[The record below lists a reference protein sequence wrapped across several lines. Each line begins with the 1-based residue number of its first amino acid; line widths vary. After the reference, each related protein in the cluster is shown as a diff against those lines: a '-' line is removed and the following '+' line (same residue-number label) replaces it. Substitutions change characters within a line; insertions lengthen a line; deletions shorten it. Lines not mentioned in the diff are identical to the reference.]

1 MSTHTKKLRRHH
13 GKQARWTLPLLL
25 SVAGLISASLY
36 NPWNVASAGDL
47 FSTVSSSQP
56 SAGTSQPSSNTAS
69 RANTASSAG
78 TSSSID
84 LSDMPGPFY
93 GGLHV
98 NSPLLKVGK
107 YAKWQV
113 HARNAAGA
121 EVSATSADA
130 QNFSGTL
137 TLEIPVN
144 EMLKATKEAMERDYK
159 DEQAKLDFS
168 YSLSLP
174 EPLAWENTA
183 SVDNQSSLVQSAS
196 ANISKRHTNTI
207 TLNMKFKEAAWK
219 DLYGSSDA
227 NTVKLTAHVSFTKSQ
242 LDSVQNKNITGTGIL
257 NLQKNDNGSWVPGF
271 GGTYITHE
279 LTMPLLMPLLGGKAS
294 TSNPLDT
301 TKNDYHQLIH
311 SDVLTA
317 DSKNT
322 RIPARGKFTFSSTA
336 QKVVY
341 EDYSAPLLTRDGL
354 EINSKISMTPF
365 KQSLVSIENWLKTN
379 INDVSRVYISG
390 LNLSIKLTFKLP
402 DEISLSP
409 SRELPGEPHKHYPMK
424 IGGVRND
431 PTSLLGTFDGF
442 ELKDVQEKD
451 NVITATASL
460 KDWYRGNG
468 LMRPYAYSYDE
479 IKERINALADELTIK
494 FIPVWFNTDAQA
506 GKTYQ
511 IEGSAQGTLSGKMN
525 YVYRQLGGND
535 TDKLIP
541 FNISFGEEKIEVPAE
556 VPYKVSFK
564 FVSGTPGQTLP
575 DYINEQYALKPFNV
589 YNGNSFTIDTDS
601 LRTTDN
607 APFEPY
613 PEVVGDGK
621 KKTGTWVFDRDA
633 GWKVDGKGE
642 AVTTIENV
650 NRNVTLVGTWKF
662 IPVDTSDR
670 LPQLNPLVPPTP
682 PAPPAPKVP
691 TPPSMKP
698 QQPEMPS
705 SESNPLPHTSLP
717 TQPSVQRA
725 PSQTVTPQ
733 ALTLDNLTLQSPTV
747 SARALNDERARTALP
762 HTGDTSFFDAL
773 ASISVLAGALALTGA
788 LRVLRVV
795 PVLHARRFVRKKRAR
810 KASEQPKR

>member
-1 MSTHTKKLRRHH
+1 MSTHTKKLRRRHR
-13 GKQARWTLPLLL
+13 KQARWMFPILL
-25 SVAGLISASLY
+25 SVAGLISASLF
-36 NPWNVASAGDL
+36 NPWNVASAFDF
-47 FSTVSSSQP
+47 FSNASSSQSP
-56 SAGTSQPSSNTAS
+56 AATSPTTA
-69 RANTASSAG
+69 ASSAR

-84 LSDMPGPFY
+84 LSGIPGPFY
-93 GGLHV
+93 GGLNV
-98 NSPLLKVGK
+98 NSPLLEVGK
-107 YAKWQV
+107 YASWQV
-113 HARNAAGA
+113 SATNKAGTA
-121 EVSATSADA
+121 VSATSADA

-137 TLEIPVN
+137 TLDIPVN
-144 EMLKATKEAMERDYK
+144 EMLKATKEAMDPYYK

-174 EPLAWENTA
+174 EPLTWENKV
-183 SVDNQSSLVQSAS
+183 SIENQSSLVTSAR

-207 TLNMKFKEAAWK
+207 TLNAQFNEAAWK
-219 DLYGSSDA
+219 YLYGSTDTQ
-227 NTVKLTAHVSFTKSQ
+227 TVKLTAHVSFTKSQ
-242 LDSVQNKNITGTGIL
+242 LEQVKNKNITGTGIL
-257 NLQKNDNGSWVPGF
+257 NLQKNDHGSWVPGF

-279 LTMPLLMPLLGGKAS
+279 LTMPLLGGQS
-294 TSNPLDT
+294 SISNPLDT
-301 TKNDYHQLIH
+301 TKKGYDQLIH
-311 SDVLTA
+311 SNALTA

-322 RIPARGKFTFSSTA
+322 SIPARGKFTFSSKA

-354 EINSKISMTPF
+354 EINSKISTAPF
-365 KQSLVSIENWLKTN
+365 KRSLDSIENWLKTN

-402 DEISLSP
+402 NEISLSP
-409 SRELPGEPHKHYPMK
+409 SRELPDEPHKHYPMK

-431 PTSLLGTFDGF
+431 PTSLLGSFDGF

-589 YNGNSFTIDTDS
+589 YNGNSFTIDNDS
-601 LRTTDN
+601 LRTTDD
-607 APFEPY
+607 AAFDPS

-621 KKTGTWVFDRDA
+621 KKTGTWVFDREA

-670 LPQLNPLVPPTP
+670 LPQISPLIPTP
-682 PAPPAPKVP
+682 PNI
-691 TPPSMKP
+691 KP
-698 QQPEMPS
+698 QQPEIPS
-705 SESNPLPHTSLP
+705 IEPNPLPHT
-717 TQPSVQRA
+717 
-725 PSQTVTPQ
+725 
-733 ALTLDNLTLQSPTV
+733 
-747 SARALNDERARTALP
+747 
-762 HTGDTSFFDAL
+762 GDSSSF
-773 ASISVLAGALALTGA
+773 GALAITTCSACSACAVYAAREA
-788 LRVLRVV
+788 LRS
-795 PVLHARRFVRKKRAR
+795 RKEDAR

>member
-1 MSTHTKKLRRHH
+1 MRTHTKKLRRRHH
-13 GKQARWTLPLLL
+13 TQAHRTLPILL
-25 SVAGLISASLY
+25 SVASLISVTLF

-84 LSDMPGPFY
+84 LSDIPGPFY
-93 GGLHV
+93 GGLRV
-98 NSPLLKVGK
+98 NSPLLEVGK
-107 YAKWQV
+107 YASWQV
-113 HARNAAGA
+113 NATNAAGTK
-121 EVSATSADA
+121 VSATSTDA

-137 TLEIPVN
+137 TLEIPVS

-174 EPLAWENTA
+174 EHLTWENTA
-183 SVDNQSSLVQSAS
+183 NVDNQSSLVTS
-196 ANISKRHTNTI
+196 ANAHISKRHPNTI
-207 TLNMKFKEAAWK
+207 TLKAQFKEAAWK
-219 DLYGSSDA
+219 ELYGSSDTK
-227 NTVKLTAHVSFTKSQ
+227 TVKLTAHVSFTKSQ
-242 LDSVQNKNITGTGIL
+242 LNDVKNKNITGTGIL

-271 GGTYITHE
+271 GSTYITHE
-279 LTMPLLMPLLGGKAS
+279 LTMPLLGGRPRID
-294 TSNPLDT
+294 NPLDT

-317 DSKNT
+317 GGKNT
-322 RIPARGKFTFSSTA
+322 RIPASGEFSFSSKA

-354 EINSKISMTPF
+354 EINSKISTAPF
-365 KQSLVSIENWLKTN
+365 KKSLDSIDNWLKTN

-402 DEISLSP
+402 KEISLSP
-409 SRELPGEPHKHYPMK
+409 SRELPDEPHKHYPMK
-424 IGGVRND
+424 IGGIRND
-431 PTSLLGTFDGF
+431 PTSLLGSFDGF

-460 KDWYRGNG
+460 KDWYSGNE

-479 IKERINALADELTIK
+479 IKERIKALANELTIK

-506 GKTYQ
+506 GKTYH
-511 IEGSAQGTLSGKMN
+511 IEGSAQGTLSGKVN

-541 FNISFGEEKIEVPAE
+541 FNISFKEEKEDVHVE
-556 VPYKVSFK
+556 VPYNVSFK

-589 YNGNSFTIDTDS
+589 YNGKSFTIDTAI

-607 APFEPY
+607 APFEPS

-662 IPVDTSDR
+662 IPVDTSNR

-682 PAPPAPKVP
+682 PTPKVP
-691 TPPSMKP
+691 TPPSIKP

-705 SESNPLPHTSLP
+705 NEANPLPHTSLP

-725 PSQTVTPQ
+725 PSQTLTPQ

-762 HTGDTSFFDAL
+762 HTGDTSFFGAL
-773 ASISVLAGALALTGA
+773 ASISVLAGALAIA
-788 LRVLRVV
+788 RAPRVLRVV

-810 KASEQPKR
+810 KE

>member
-1 MSTHTKKLRRHH
+1 MSTHTKKLRQRHR
-13 GKQARWTLPLLL
+13 KQARWALPVLL

-47 FSTVSSSQP
+47 FSTVSSSQSP
-56 SAGTSQPSSNTAS
+56 AGTSQPS
-69 RANTASSAG
+69 ANTASSAG
-78 TSSSID
+78 TSPSID
-84 LSDMPGPFY
+84 LSGIPGPFY

-98 NSPLLKVGK
+98 NSPLLEVGK

-174 EPLAWENTA
+174 EQLIWENTA
-183 SVDNQSSLVQSAS
+183 SVENKSPLVTSAS

-219 DLYGSSDA
+219 ELYGSSDA
-227 NTVKLTAHVSFTKSQ
+227 KTVKLTASVSFTKSD
-242 LDSVQNKNITGTGIL
+242 LERVQNKNITGTGIL

-279 LTMPLLMPLLGGKAS
+279 LTMPLLGGRPRID
-294 TSNPLDT
+294 NPLDT

-317 DSKNT
+317 GGKNT
-322 RIPARGKFTFSSTA
+322 RIPASGEFSFSSKA

-354 EINSKISMTPF
+354 EINSKISTAPF
-365 KQSLVSIENWLKTN
+365 KQSLDSIKYWLKTN

-402 DEISLSP
+402 KEISLSP
-409 SRELPGEPHKHYPMK
+409 SRELPDDPNKHYPVK
-424 IGGVRND
+424 IGGIRND
-431 PTSLLGTFDGF
+431 PTSLLGSFDGF

-460 KDWYRGNG
+460 KDWYRDNG
-468 LMRPYAYSYDE
+468 LMMPYAYSYDE
-479 IKERINALADELTIK
+479 IKERINALAKELTIK

-506 GKTYQ
+506 GKTYH
-511 IEGSAQGTLSGKMN
+511 IEGSAQGTLSGRMN

-541 FNISFGEEKIEVPAE
+541 FNVSFKEEKVDVSAE

-589 YNGNSFTIDTDS
+589 YNGKSFTIDTDS
-601 LRTTDN
+601 LHTTDN

-642 AVTTIENV
+642 AVTTIKNV

-762 HTGDTSFFDAL
+762 HTGDTSFFGAL

>member
-1 MSTHTKKLRRHH
+1 MSTHTKKLRRRHR
-13 GKQARWTLPLLL
+13 KQARWMFPILL
-25 SVAGLISASLY
+25 SVAGLISASLF
-36 NPWNVASAGDL
+36 NPWNVASAFDF
-47 FSTVSSSQP
+47 FSNASSSQP
-56 SAGTSQPSSNTAS
+56 PAGTSQPSSNTAS
-69 RANTASSAG
+69 PTNTALSAG
-78 TSSSID
+78 TPPSID
-84 LSDMPGPFY
+84 LSDIPGPFY

-98 NSPLLKVGK
+98 NSPLLEVGK
-107 YAKWQV
+107 YASLQV
-113 HARNAAGA
+113 NATNAAGA
-121 EVSATSADA
+121 EVSATSTDA

-137 TLEIPVN
+137 TLDIPVN

-168 YSLSLP
+168 YSISLP
-174 EPLAWENTA
+174 EPLSWENTA
-183 SVDNQSSLVQSAS
+183 SVDKQSSLVTSAR

-219 DLYGSSDA
+219 ELYGSTDT

-242 LDSVQNKNITGTGIL
+242 LEQVKNKNITGTGIL
-257 NLQKNDNGSWVPGF
+257 NLQENDHGTWVPGF

-279 LTMPLLMPLLGGKAS
+279 LTMPLLGGQAS
-294 TSNPLDT
+294 ITSPLDV
-301 TKNDYHQLIH
+301 TKNNYHQLIH
-311 SDVLTA
+311 SDSLTA

-322 RIPARGKFTFSSTA
+322 SIPAIGKFTFSSTA

-354 EINSKISMTPF
+354 EINSKISTAPF
-365 KQSLVSIENWLKTN
+365 KSSLVSIENWLKTN

-390 LNLSIKLTFKLP
+390 LNLSIKLTFTLP
-402 DEISLSP
+402 QEISLSP
-409 SRELPGEPHKHYPMK
+409 SRELPDEPHKHYPMK

-431 PTSLLGTFDGF
+431 PTSLLGSFDGF
-442 ELKDVQEKD
+442 ELKDVQEKG

-460 KDWYRGNG
+460 KDWYRGNE

-525 YVYRQLGGND
+525 YVYRKLGGHD

-556 VPYKVSFK
+556 VPYNVSFK
-564 FVSGTPGQTLP
+564 FISGTPGQTLP
-575 DYINEQYALKPFNV
+575 DYISKQYALKPINV
-589 YNGNSFTIDTDS
+589 YNGKSFTIDTAS
-601 LRTTDN
+601 LHTTDN

-613 PEVVGDGK
+613 PEVVGDGTK
-621 KKTGTWVFDRDA
+621 QTGTWVFDSAA
-633 GWKVDGKGE
+633 GWKINGKGE

-662 IPVDTSDR
+662 MPVDTSGK
-670 LPQLNPLVPPTP
+670 LPQISPLIPTP
-682 PAPPAPKVP
+682 PNI
-691 TPPSMKP
+691 KP

-705 SESNPLPHTSLP
+705 IEPNPLPHTSLP
-717 TQPSVQRA
+717 TQTPA
-725 PSQTVTPQ
+725 HTATPQTVTPL
-733 ALTLDNLTLQSPTV
+733 ALTLDNPTLQSPTV
-747 SARALNDERARTALP
+747 SALAFSYDRARTALP
-762 HTGDTSFFDAL
+762 HTGDTSSFGAL
-773 ASISVLAGALALTGA
+773 TSISAVAITTCAACSA
-788 LRVLRVV
+788 C
-795 PVLHARRFVRKKRAR
+795 AIYAAR
-810 KASEQPKR
+810 KALRSRKEGLQKTSKQPKR

>member
-1 MSTHTKKLRRHH
+1 MKSTHTKKLRRRHRT
-13 GKQARWTLPLLL
+13 QARWTLPVLL

-84 LSDMPGPFY
+84 LSGIPGPFY
-93 GGLHV
+93 GGLNV
-98 NSPLLKVGK
+98 NSPLLEVGK
-107 YAKWQV
+107 YAKWEV
-113 HARNAAGA
+113 IAKNAAGA
-121 EVSATSADA
+121 KVSATSADA
-130 QNFSGTL
+130 QQFSGTL
-137 TLEIPVN
+137 TLEIPVSK
-144 EMLKATKEAMERDYK
+144 MLKATKEAMERDYK

-174 EPLAWENTA
+174 EPLIWKNNANVETE
-183 SVDNQSSLVQSAS
+183 SPLVTSAR
-196 ANISKRHTNTI
+196 ANISKRHSNTI

-227 NTVKLTAHVSFTKSQ
+227 RTVTLTARVSFTKSD
-242 LDSVQNKNITGTGIL
+242 LERVQNKNLTGTGIL

-279 LTMPLLMPLLGGKAS
+279 LTMPLLGGQPRPR
-294 TSNPLDT
+294 NPLDT

-317 DSKNT
+317 GSKNT
-322 RIPARGKFTFSSTA
+322 SIPATEKFTFSSTA

-354 EINSKISMTPF
+354 EINSKISTTPF
-365 KQSLVSIENWLKTN
+365 KKSLVSIDNWLKTN

-409 SRELPGEPHKHYPMK
+409 SRELPDDPNKHYPMK
-424 IGGVRND
+424 IGGIRND
-431 PTSLLGTFDGF
+431 PTSLLGSFDGF
-442 ELKDVQEKD
+442 ELKDVQEKG

-460 KDWYRGNG
+460 KDWYRGNE

-479 IKERINALADELTIK
+479 IKERINALANELTIK

-511 IEGSAQGTLSGKMN
+511 IEGSAQGTLSGRMN

-541 FNISFGEEKIEVPAE
+541 FNIAFKEEKGDVSVE

-589 YNGNSFTIDTDS
+589 YNGNRFTIDTDS

-607 APFEPY
+607 APFDPS

-705 SESNPLPHTSLP
+705 SESNPLPHTTLP

-733 ALTLDNLTLQSPTV
+733 ALTLDNPTLQSPTV
-747 SARALNDERARTALP
+747 SSRALNDERARTALP
-762 HTGDTSFFDAL
+762 HTGDTSSFAAL
-773 ASISVLAGALALTGA
+773 ASISMLAGALAIARA

-795 PVLHARRFVRKKRAR
+795 PVLHARRFVREKRAR

>member
-1 MSTHTKKLRRHH
+1 MSTHTKKLRRRHRT
-13 GKQARWTLPLLL
+13 QARWTLPILL

-47 FSTVSSSQP
+47 FSTVSSSQSP
-56 SAGTSQPSSNTAS
+56 AGISQPSANTAS
-69 RANTASSAG
+69 PTNTASSAG
-78 TSSSID
+78 TSPSID
-84 LSDMPGPFY
+84 LSDIPGPFY
-93 GGLHV
+93 GGLRV
-98 NSPLLKVGK
+98 NSPLLEVGK
-107 YAKWQV
+107 YASWQV
-113 HARNAAGA
+113 NATNAAGTK
-121 EVSATSADA
+121 VSATSTDA
-130 QNFSGTL
+130 QQFSGTL
-137 TLEIPVN
+137 TLEIPVS

-174 EPLAWENTA
+174 EHLTWENTA
-183 SVDNQSSLVQSAS
+183 NVDNQSSLVTS
-196 ANISKRHTNTI
+196 ANAHISKRHPNTI
-207 TLNMKFKEAAWK
+207 TLKAQFKEAAWK
-219 DLYGSSDA
+219 ELYGSSDTK
-227 NTVKLTAHVSFTKSQ
+227 TVKLTAHVSFTKSQ
-242 LDSVQNKNITGTGIL
+242 LNDVKNKNITGTGIL

-279 LTMPLLMPLLGGKAS
+279 LTMPLLGGRPRID
-294 TSNPLDT
+294 NPLDT
-301 TKNDYHQLIH
+301 TKRGYDQLIH
-311 SDVLTA
+311 SDSLTA
-317 DSKNT
+317 GSKNIK
-322 RIPARGKFTFSSTA
+322 IPAIEKFTFSSTA

-354 EINSKISMTPF
+354 EINSKISTTPF
-365 KQSLVSIENWLKTN
+365 KKSLDNIENWLKTN

-409 SRELPGEPHKHYPMK
+409 SRELPDEPHKHYPMK
-424 IGGVRND
+424 IGGIRND
-431 PTSLLGTFDGF
+431 PTSLLGSFDGF
-442 ELKDVQEKD
+442 ELKDVQEKG

-460 KDWYRGNG
+460 KDWYRGNE

-479 IKERINALADELTIK
+479 IKERIKALANELTIK

-506 GKTYQ
+506 GKTYH
-511 IEGSAQGTLSGKMN
+511 IEGSAQGTLSGRMN

-541 FNISFGEEKIEVPAE
+541 FNVSFEEEKVDVRVKA
-556 VPYKVSFK
+556 PYNVSFK

-607 APFEPY
+607 AAFEPS

-705 SESNPLPHTSLP
+705 NEANPLPHTTLP

-725 PSQTVTPQ
+725 PSQTLTPQ

-762 HTGDTSFFDAL
+762 HTGDTSFFGAL

-810 KASEQPKR
+810 KE